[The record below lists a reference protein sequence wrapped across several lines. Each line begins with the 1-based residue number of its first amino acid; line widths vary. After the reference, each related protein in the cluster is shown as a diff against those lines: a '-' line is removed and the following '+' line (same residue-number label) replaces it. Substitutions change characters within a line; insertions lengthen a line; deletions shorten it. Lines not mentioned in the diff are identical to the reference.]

1 MKKEKDVSDLQRLIN
16 EQEEDYNNLLKRF
29 KEVQKQNDRLIE
41 KNIEA
46 NRKLIKAKKEL
57 WFDFMIND
65 KGKEI
70 IYLKK

>member
-1 MKKEKDVSDLQRLIN
+1 MKNEKDVSDLQRLIN

-57 WFDFMIND
+57 
-65 KGKEI
+65 
-70 IYLKK
+70 

>member
-1 MKKEKDVSDLQRLIN
+1 
-16 EQEEDYNNLLKRF
+16 
-29 KEVQKQNDRLIE
+29 LIE